1 MTHKLFQPNTSS
13 WTDELETSVAE
24 SNYAD
29 YIEQPHLLSMR
40 VDRMGTVQ
48 ATQIVSYCFNS
59 KESNFKN
66 SKILKF

>member
-1 MTHKLFQPNTSS
+1 MTHKLFQPNASS
-13 WTDELETSVAE
+13 WTDELETSVSE

-48 ATQIVSYCFNS
+48 ATQIVS
-59 KESNFKN
+59 
-66 SKILKF
+66 